1 MAMDLQSATTA
12 LIVVDVQNDF
22 LPDGALPVPHA
33 DQVIAPVNALIEAS
47 SVVVLTADWHP
58 ADHQSFASNHSGR
71 KPFETIGLSYGE
83 QVLWPVHC
91 VAGSDGARFASA
103 LETDSADMILRK
115 GTCAARDSY
124 SAFVE
129 ADRTTTTGLA
139 GWLKERGVTD
149 VLVCG
154 LAADYCV
161 SWTALD
167 AVRAGFRTA
176 VVTDAVRAIA
186 DVSYD
191 GAKRAWRSAGV
202 EMVTTAEL
210 LTKGL
215 IG

>member
-22 LPDGALPVPHA
+22 LPGGALPVPQA
-33 DQVIAPVNALIEAS
+33 DRVIAPVNALIKAA

-58 ADHQSFASNHSGR
+58 ADHQSFASNHPGR
-71 KPFETIGLSYGE
+71 KPFETISLSYGE

-91 VAGSDGARFASA
+91 VAGSQGAQFAAA
-103 LETDSADMILRK
+103 LETDSADLVLRK
-115 GTCAARDSY
+115 GTCAIRDSY

-186 DVSYD
+186 DASYD
-191 GAKRAWRSAGV
+191 EAKRVWRNSGIS
-202 EMVTTAEL
+202 TTTTVEL
-210 LTKGL
+210 LP
-215 IG
+215 